1 MKGMRTGGI
10 LEVEDLGVT
19 FSTETGDVPAVR
31 GVSLYVRPGETL
43 ALVGESGSGKS
54 TVALAAMG
62 LLPGNA
68 RASGRASVDGTDVF
82 GAAET
87 DLVGLRGRTVSMVF
101 QEPATALDPLTRI
114 GAQIAEVVRNH
125 RPVSAREAAGE
136 AVGLLRR
143 VGIPEPAKRASAY
156 PFQLSGGQRQ
166 RVVIAMAIANSP
178 SLLIA
183 DEPTTALDV
192 TVQAEILDLLRALAA
207 DSGTGVLLVT
217 HNMGVVADFA
227 DRVAVMLDGEIVE
240 TGLVEDVLL
249 RPTHEYTKRLL
260 AAVPRLAVAE
270 AGGSAVPGG
279 TAPSGAAVGGAAV
292 GGAAP
297 NGAAVGRVAVGGTAG
312 GDTAPDTVAGGD
324 TADGTVAVRDTA
336 DGRTDGTAAPAET
349 AVGSPA
355 PGTAAVSQAA
365 VGGGAPQPAPPE
377 PGTDA
382 AREPAVGVRGGEAE
396 PPLADARGGGP
407 ADGKAVGGKA
417 VGGGVVSPPAV
428 GASRR
433 GGPEPSSE
441 PGGPAGTPVVEL
453 RSVSVRFGRGPRAV
467 QALDDVSLTVWPGET
482 LGLVGESGS
491 GKSTAARVALGLVA
505 PSAGSVSLFGADLRR
520 ARGRARRALLS
531 GVGVVLQD
539 PVASLDARMSVAEC
553 VAEPLRVHRRGMPAA
568 ERRERVAEVLERVRL
583 PRELAGRGPRELS
596 GGQRQRV
603 SLARALV
610 LDPRLLVADEPT
622 SALDVSV
629 QQTVLDVIAELQD
642 ELGFACLFVSHD
654 LAVVQQFARR
664 VVVMRAGRVEEEGA
678 TATTLT
684 RPETDYTRRLIAA
697 VPVPDPVLQRV
708 RRTERQ
714 AALAAA
720 GTEGGA

>member
-1 MKGMRTGGI
+1 MSGTTGTSGMSGI

-68 RASGRASVDGTDVF
+68 RASGRASVDGTEVV

-125 RPVSAREAAGE
+125 RPVSAREAAAE

-143 VGIPEPAKRASAY
+143 VGIPDPEKRASAY

-240 TGLVEDVLL
+240 TGPVEEVLL

-260 AAVPRLAVAE
+260 AAVPRLAVAGVGGVGVPGP
-270 AGGSAVPGG
+270 AGGG
-279 TAPSGAAVGGAAV
+279 VGGV
-292 GGAAP
+292 K
-297 NGAAVGRVAVGGTAG
+297 
-312 GDTAPDTVAGGD
+312 
-324 TADGTVAVRDTA
+324 
-336 DGRTDGTAAPAET
+336 
-349 AVGSPA
+349 
-355 PGTAAVSQAA
+355 AVSGSVVPPPA
-365 VGGGAPQPAPPE
+365 VVASHRRGPEPTTE
-377 PGTDA
+377 PGT
-382 AREPAVGVRGGEAE
+382 P
-396 PPLADARGGGP
+396 ADA
-407 ADGKAVGGKA
+407 
-417 VGGGVVSPPAV
+417 
-428 GASRR
+428 
-433 GGPEPSSE
+433 
-441 PGGPAGTPVVEL
+441 PVVEL
-453 RSVSVRFGRGPRAV
+453 HDVSVRFGRGPRAV
-467 QALDDVSLTVWPGET
+467 QALHDVSLTVRPGET

-505 PSAGSVSLFGADLRR
+505 PSSGSVSLFGTDLRR

-568 ERRERVAEVLERVRL
+568 ERRARVAEVLERVRL

-603 SLARALV
+603 SLARALI

-684 RPETDYTRRLIAA
+684 HPETDYTRRLIAA